1 MRAVDTNILVRYVAN
16 DDPKQAAVVEK
27 FWVEC
32 EINQEAIFIPVLVLC
47 ELIWVLGR
55 LYAQTKPQ
63 LIEVLEKLL
72 AVGFFRF
79 EQESAV
85 RQSLEH
91 YRRGKATFP
100 DYVIGEISRQAGC
113 RDTVTFD
120 RDLRGAPGFTIL

>member
-27 FWVEC
+27 FWAEC

-47 ELIWVLGR
+47 ELMWVLGR

-79 EQESAV
+79 EHESAV
-85 RQSLEH
+85 RQGLEN

-120 RDLRGAPGFTIL
+120 RDLRGAAGFTIL

>member
-1 MRAVDTNILVRYVAN
+1 MRAVDTNILVRYVVN
-16 DDPKQAAVVEK
+16 DDPKQAAVVERV
-27 FWVEC
+27 WLEC
-32 EINQEAIFIPVLVLC
+32 ETNQEAIFIPLLVLC
-47 ELIWVLGR
+47 ELMWVLSR

-72 AVGFFRF
+72 AVGVFRF

-85 RQSLEH
+85 RRSLEH
-91 YRRGKATFP
+91 YRRGKATFA
-100 DYVIGEISRQAGC
+100 DYVIGEISRRAGC

>member
-1 MRAVDTNILVRYVAN
+1 MRAFDTNILVRYVVN
-16 DDPKQAAVVEK
+16 DDPKQAALVEK
-27 FWVEC
+27 LWVEC
-32 EINQEAIFIPVLVLC
+32 ETNQEAIFIPILVLC
-47 ELIWVLGR
+47 ELMWVLSR

-85 RQSLEH
+85 RQSVEQ

-100 DYVIGEISRQAGC
+100 DYMIGEISRQAGC

-120 RDLRGAPGFTIL
+120 RDLRAAPGFTIL

>member
-1 MRAVDTNILVRYVAN
+1 MRGVDTNILVRYVVN
-16 DDPKQAAVVEK
+16 DDPNQAAVVEN

-32 EINQEAIFIPVLVLC
+32 ESNQEAIFIPVLVLC
-47 ELIWVLGR
+47 ELMWVLSR
-55 LYAQTKPQ
+55 LYKQTKPQ
-63 LIEVLEKLL
+63 LIDVLEKLF

-79 EQESAV
+79 EQESTV
-85 RQSLEH
+85 RQSLED

>member
-1 MRAVDTNILVRYVAN
+1 MRAVDTNILVRYVVN
-16 DDPKQAAVVEK
+16 DDPKQAAIVEK

-32 EINQEAIFIPVLVLC
+32 EANQETIFIPVLVLC
-47 ELIWVLGR
+47 ELTWVLNR

-63 LIEVLEKLL
+63 LIGVLEKLL

-79 EQESAV
+79 EQDSAL

-91 YRRGKATFP
+91 YRRGKGAFS
-100 DYVIGEISRQAGC
+100 DYVIGEISRASGC

>member
-1 MRAVDTNILVRYVAN
+1 MRAIDTNILVRYVVN
-16 DDPKQAAVVEK
+16 DDPKQAAVVER
-27 FWVEC
+27 FWIEC
-32 EINQEAIFIPVLVLC
+32 ETNQEAIFIPVLVLC
-47 ELIWVLGR
+47 ELMWVLSR

-85 RQSLEH
+85 RQSLEL

-100 DYVIGEISRQAGC
+100 DYVIGEISRQVGC

-120 RDLRGAPGFTIL
+120 RYLRGAPGFTIL

>member
-1 MRAVDTNILVRYVAN
+1 MRAVDTNILVRYVVN

-27 FWVEC
+27 FWVGC
-32 EINQEAIFIPVLVLC
+32 ETNQEAIFIAVLVLC
-47 ELIWVLGR
+47 ELMWVLSR

-63 LIEVLEKLL
+63 LFGVLEKLL

-85 RQSLEH
+85 RKSLEH
-91 YRRGKATFP
+91 YRRGKGTFP
-100 DYVIGEISRQAGC
+100 DYVIGEISRQSGC

-120 RDLRGAPGFTIL
+120 RDLRGAPGFTVL